1 MLLAD
6 VALPLDGA
14 LYSRSGLLWATSGS
28 SRVLDLGSLLIVW
41 SGLAARI
48 ILYVIMSL
56 QSSVSSVRAED
67 ITRLRSA
74 YLLMFRDLACFR
86 AMLLGRCMNRHG
98 CSFLPISTVRW
109 ERELD
114 LCCRT
119 FNIPGDLRPELP
131 GRDDT
136 IKKAPYYQ
144 INFSQLFVLGAAKDP
159 LPSGDRVNTELR
171 NLLDHHRTVIR
182 RYLETFLCL
191 VGLSRS
197 FDDHHVRPTLLKD
210 DENMG
215 LLDYVKS
222 ADPFKV
228 KTGERTL
235 AEADGVVISEP
246 VPTNGGKSLAAL
258 RRLEL
263 HSGPQDAAV
272 QMHRTFTRFV
282 VSSNS
287 GHDDAGASP
296 GAEPHVRVENIAADS
311 TVDTAAAENVYVP
324 EWNVTNGARVDSS
337 SLCRNLL
344 DHVTPLALA
353 VSYIIQFLCI
363 GSLGHFNIN
372 SAQHVCMVSKLR
384 LWYEHEIISWDK
396 FQKKF
401 TDSSAAVQQRDA
413 EIGVLKAKLEKAES
427 EDAEVGVLCG
437 RVSELEIEA
446 VAMSEEV
453 DTLNKHNA
461 ELLGKVSARE
471 SEREELSGQVIRL
484 GADCESLRSEVAGEA
499 KLREEFKSFQDAKAR
514 RFEENSAQLD
524 ARIADVR
531 RYMDN
536 DLYPHMF
543 TAIAGWRWVLGHG
556 IHLVVTKCAQSAE
569 CRSALRKVISFA
581 IDKGIQEGLEAGI
594 EHGRSGRSLAQV
606 EAYDPEV
613 KNKYVPAVTDFENV
627 SFALLDEFES
637 LKDSPLASIM
647 FQPSVDQVT
656 ILIYSDAGSIIR
668 EMPLSEVIPA
678 VCVVALRIGLCPP
691 PAPLQDLSL
700 GVADYQVSTLTLTT
714 DEVPTTPPAATQTHD
729 DLFDATVLDKP
740 TDA

>member
-1 MLLAD
+1 
-6 VALPLDGA
+6 
-14 LYSRSGLLWATSGS
+14 
-28 SRVLDLGSLLIVW
+28 
-41 SGLAARI
+41 
-48 ILYVIMSL
+48 
-56 QSSVSSVRAED
+56 
-67 ITRLRSA
+67 
-74 YLLMFRDLACFR
+74 
-86 AMLLGRCMNRHG
+86 
-98 CSFLPISTVRW
+98 
-109 ERELD
+109 
-114 LCCRT
+114 
-119 FNIPGDLRPELP
+119 
-131 GRDDT
+131 
-136 IKKAPYYQ
+136 
-144 INFSQLFVLGAAKDP
+144 DP
-159 LPSGDRVNTELR
+159 LPSGDRVNTELL
-171 NLLDHHRTVIR
+171 NLLDHHRTIIR
-182 RYLETFLCL
+182 RYPETFLCL

-210 DENMG
+210 DESDMG

-246 VPTNGGKSLAAL
+246 VPTNGGKSSAAL

-263 HSGPQDAAV
+263 HSGPQGVGSSSVPHLTEELVSSSVTPTPEPDIPEDSGSTQDAAV
-272 QMHRTFTRFV
+272 QTHRTFTRFV

-311 TVDTAAAENVYVP
+311 AGGGLSFPLPQLAGPCHSSWLLAALRNQSNV
-324 EWNVTNGARVDSS
+324 
-337 SLCRNLL
+337 
-344 DHVTPLALA
+344 
-353 VSYIIQFLCI
+353 
-363 GSLGHFNIN
+363 GSLDNFNIN

-384 LWYEHEIISWDK
+384 LWYEHEIISWEK

-401 TDSSAAVQQRDA
+401 TNSSTAVQQRDA

-437 RVSELEIEA
+437 RVSELEIGA
-446 VAMSEEV
+446 VAISEEV
-453 DTLNKHNA
+453 DTLNKQNA

-471 SEREELSGQVIRL
+471 SERKELSGHVIRL

-499 KLREEFKSFQDAKAR
+499 KLREEFKSFQDAKAHC
-514 RFEENSAQLD
+514 FEENSAQLD

-536 DLYPHMF
+536 DLYPYMF
-543 TAIAGWRWVLGHG
+543 TAIAGWRWVLGHD
-556 IHLVVTKCAQSAE
+556 IHLVMTKCAQSAE
-569 CRSALRKVISFA
+569 CRSALRKVISFP

-594 EHGRSGRSLAQV
+594 EHGRSGRSLAQIEV
-606 EAYDPEV
+606 YDPEV
-613 KNKYVPAVTDFENV
+613 ENKYVAAVTDFENV

-647 FQPSVDQVT
+647 YALILKDDQ
-656 ILIYSDAGSIIR
+656 GN
-668 EMPLSEVIPA
+668 MPLSEVIPA

-691 PAPLQDLSL
+691 LAPLQDLSL

-729 DLFDATVLDKP
+729 DLFD
-740 TDA
+740 